1 MQYRKFGSL
10 DWQVS
15 ALGFGAMRLPV
26 LDDDSGKIDEPL
38 AGEMIRRAID
48 AGVNY
53 VDTAW
58 GYHRE
63 QSERFV
69 GKVLKDGYRHKVK
82 IATKMPSWLIETK
95 ADFDRYFE
103 EQLKRLDVDHIDMY
117 LLHALNARYWEN
129 YKKLDLFTWAEK
141 RMAEGLI
148 GNLGFSFHD
157 DYEVF
162 EDIVTGYDQ
171 WAMAQI
177 QYNYIDIDYQ
187 AGIRGLKLA
196 AERGLA
202 VVVME
207 PLRGGMIAKDPP
219 PEAIVKIWKKSK
231 RNWSPVAWALN
242 WVWDQSEVSLALSG
256 MSALEHVDENLSLAS
271 QSDVGMLTEEDQRII
286 KEVREKYA
294 SLAPIPCTACEYCLP
309 CPSGVAIPKIFA
321 MYNDAVAF
329 NSWERSRSAYND
341 SQWQDQTADLC
352 VECGKCEAVCPQNIK
367 IIQWLAD
374 AHTALAIPLNDN

>member
-95 ADFDRYFE
+95 TDFDRYFE

-196 AERGLA
+196 ADRGLA

-219 PEAIVKIWKKSK
+219 PEAIVEIWKKSK

-242 WVWDQSEVSLALSG
+242 WVWDQPEVSLALSG

-321 MYNDAVAF
+321 MYNDAVSF
-329 NSWERSRSAYND
+329 NSWERSRSAYNS

-352 VECGKCEAVCPQNIK
+352 VECGECEAVCPQNIK